1 MKLCE
6 ECTEFTIICDF
17 CIHSREATVEE
28 TEELLW
34 CEKHNKGIDVTE
46 FCDDFYCSRLKKE
59 RND

>member
-1 MKLCE
+1 MNLCNE
-6 ECTEFTIICDF
+6 GCEPMCDF

-46 FCDDFYCSRLKKE
+46 FCDDFYCSRL
-59 RND
+59 RCV